1 MHEANSVKSSRV
13 GRKKMNRTKNKV
25 ILVAGG
31 TEAIGGG
38 IVRKFLANG
47 ASVVVPSD
55 SAEKLAALR
64 SRLADFDDKF
74 LEKNLLL
81 LKRDIGTEEGA
92 ARVRDEVL
100 QHYERIDA
108 VIACLG
114 GSWHGLRLVN
124 VPLETWY
131 EILHDNLTAH
141 FIVAKNFLPV
151 LLHLDAG
158 DYFFIANR
166 NGVEAAARSVP
177 ACAAIAGQIMLA
189 CGLALE
195 NRRSKVRIHTIIPG
209 AVGSETEENSVR
221 DDFITNDDIA
231 DFVVELAACRTK
243 FSDGKPISLADKTQ
257 FAEVLKELRGTAESR
272 YL

>member
-1 MHEANSVKSSRV
+1 
-13 GRKKMNRTKNKV
+13 MNRIKNKI
-25 ILVAGG
+25 ILIAGG
-31 TEAIGGG
+31 AGAIGGG
-38 IVRKFLANG
+38 IARKFLKSG
-47 ASVVVPSD
+47 ATVVVPSR

-64 SRLADFDDKF
+64 SRLDDFDDKF

-81 LKRDIGTEEGA
+81 LSRDIGTEDGA

-114 GSWHGLRLVN
+114 GGWHGLPLIN
-124 VPLETWY
+124 VPLETWR

-158 DYFFIANR
+158 DYFFIAGR
-166 NGVEAAARSVP
+166 NGVEAVARSVP
-177 ACAAIAGQIMLA
+177 VCVSIAGQIMLA

-195 NRRSKVRIHTIIPG
+195 NRRSNVRIHTIIPG
-209 AVGSETEENSVR
+209 TVGTLNEENAAR
-221 DDFITNDDIA
+221 DDDRLTGDDIGE
-231 DFVVELAACRTK
+231 FVAELAACPTR
-243 FSDGKPISLADKTQ
+243 FSDGKPISLHNKTQ
-257 FAEVLKELRGTAESR
+257 FAEALKELRGTAESR